1 MNVVNFSIILLSNI
15 LFITVARISGINGS
29 VQIYLSYFLL
39 ALAVFQLLVVVFM
52 YQPINDTPIEKR
64 FNDLIKNVKSEYGH
78 FVLISIRL
86 ISNIYCFKLTNNT
99 TWLLLPIILYTI
111 VPVINIKELYYKK

>member
-29 VQIYLSYFLL
+29 MQIYLSHFLL
-39 ALAVFQLLVVVFM
+39 ALAVFQLFVIVFL
-52 YQPINDTPIEKR
+52 YQPINNTPIEKQ
-64 FNDLIKNVKSEYGH
+64 FNNLIKNVKSEYSH

-111 VPVINIKELYYKK
+111 VPVINIKDLYYKK